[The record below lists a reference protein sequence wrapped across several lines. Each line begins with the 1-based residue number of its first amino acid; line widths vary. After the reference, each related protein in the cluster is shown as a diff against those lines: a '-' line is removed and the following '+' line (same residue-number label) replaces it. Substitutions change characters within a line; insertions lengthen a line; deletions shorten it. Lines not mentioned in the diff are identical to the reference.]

1 MYIKLQ
7 NYHKRMTTLNDYTR
21 ETLISLRIEQQDHN
35 FMGKSISES
44 RQCSNPKSVSQRRTK
59 LMGIKR
65 YKRTLSKSIL
75 CDKQISCS
83 SFENPSLLKKYND
96 GKKEESPTVK
106 NVCFNLLKLK
116 SMMSL
121 NNIFVSF
128 CCYNNTNKTSATS
141 STTSQQ
147 IQGGKSDSNNIIIRR
162 NESKRR
168 RSRGRRSVVAVIMQ
182 LCLFLLS
189 CLSIVSYVESFQSNC
204 PTICTCKW
212 KNGKKKLLHLLL
224 PIFQYFQQHI

>member
-1 MYIKLQ
+1 
-7 NYHKRMTTLNDYTR
+7 MTTLNDYTR
-21 ETLISLRIEQQDHN
+21 ETLISLRIEHQDHN
-35 FMGKSISES
+35 FMGKSINES
-44 RQCSNPKSVSQRRTK
+44 RQCSNPKSVNQRKTE
-59 LMGIKR
+59 LMGIKP
-65 YKRTLSKSIL
+65 YKRTLSKSII
-75 CDKQISCS
+75 CDKQIICS
-83 SFENPSLLKKYND
+83 SFENPKLLMKYND
-96 GKKEESPTVK
+96 GKKEESSTLK

-128 CCYNNTNKTSATS
+128 CCYNYTNKTSATS

-212 KNGKKKLLHLLL
+212 KNGKKKFLLF
-224 PIFQYFQQHI
+224 PIFQYLQQHI